1 MSSQATVP
9 SSNSTQQPPTEP
21 PNKDAAPANNE
32 GAKKPV
38 PLWHMALLC
47 VWLFVWMVGLIWQI
61 TLGID
66 AAADE
71 AMAEV
76 SVAWNM
82 PPEVVLNSGPAA
94 FRYDAAQQRL
104 IHHGVITPERRLE
117 LRTLLTMRPAAT
129 PVEQV
134 TPTPSTAVVAVQSPL
149 QANPPP
155 SGAGRVPRPVKRS
168 LSHRPP
174 PQRLNRLVR
183 PTTKR
188 SIP

>member
-129 PVEQV
+129 PRR
-134 TPTPSTAVVAVQSPL
+134 TSDSNTIYGCRRRAVAL
-149 QANPPP
+149 
-155 SGAGRVPRPVKRS
+155 AGESASVRRGPGCLGRS
-168 LSHRPP
+168 KDR
-174 PQRLNRLVR
+174 
-183 PTTKR
+183 
-188 SIP
+188 